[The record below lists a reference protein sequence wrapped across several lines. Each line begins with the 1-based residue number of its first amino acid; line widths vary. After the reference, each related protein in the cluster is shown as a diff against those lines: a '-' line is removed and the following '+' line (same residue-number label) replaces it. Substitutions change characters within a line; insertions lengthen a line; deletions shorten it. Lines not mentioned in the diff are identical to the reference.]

1 MTEASETDAPVAADT
16 PAAAPEA
23 ATEEDARP
31 GAEEVRSWSGHQV
44 DDMSAA
50 VIGKVDGFLVD
61 AQTGRPEWL
70 VVRTGRL
77 GARSLVPA
85 RHAVS
90 AGGRVWVPF
99 TRDEIRSVPRGDGS
113 KGLAHDD
120 EQRLLEHYGIGA
132 EAGRAIEI
140 ASREDRAVTSQP
152 PG

>member
-1 MTEASETDAPVAADT
+1 MTEVSETDAAV
-16 PAAAPEA
+16 AAPEA
-23 ATEEDARP
+23 ATEEDGRP
-31 GAEEVRSWSGHQV
+31 SAEEMRSWSEYEV

-77 GARSLVPA
+77 GSRSLVPA

-140 ASREDRAVTSQP
+140 ASREDTAVTSQP

>member
-1 MTEASETDAPVAADT
+1 MTEASETDAPVAAEA
-16 PAAAPEA
+16 PVVAPEA
-23 ATEEDARP
+23 ATEEDAGP
-31 GAEEVRSWSGHQV
+31 GAEEVRSWSGHEV

-140 ASREDRAVTSQP
+140 AGRGDTAVTSQP

>member
-1 MTEASETDAPVAADT
+1 MTEVSETDAAV
-16 PAAAPEA
+16 AAPEA
-23 ATEEDARP
+23 ATEEDGRP
-31 GAEEVRSWSGHQV
+31 SAEEMRSWSGYEV
-44 DDMSAA
+44 DDLSAA
-50 VIGKVDGFLVD
+50 VIGKVDSFLVD

-77 GARSLVPA
+77 GSRSLVPA

-99 TRDEIRSVPRGDGS
+99 TSDEIRSVPRGDGS

-140 ASREDRAVTSQP
+140 ASREDTAVTSQP